1 MMASR
6 LIERRIR
13 PVWATALLCLV
24 LAGGVLTIAGG
35 CGTLLVPEE
44 PEDPVF
50 DNPIDPDSPDHV
62 APQTSIT
69 GGPADG
75 STVTSSSV
83 TFSWSGNSGATL
95 FQIRIT
101 GGVYGIDWTP
111 WSGMFANEWSPWTSD
126 TSVTLDFLDELTY
139 TFEVSAGYPSNAS
152 GGDPD
157 EWDTT
162 PESRSFTVNAVTGPA
177 LRLSPRVTAVSQNGT
192 FDLDIIAEDVTDLA
206 MLNMRIVWNTADIQ
220 YSSVWEIG
228 TFLGSNGGDV
238 LNLGTTGEE
247 GTGAWEL
254 AIGVAGG
261 SPPGISG
268 TGVIAT
274 LHFRAISSGVHTI
287 SFVSSSTELRD
298 HLNNP
303 INPTGLIP
311 ARVIVP

>member
-6 LIERRIR
+6 LIEQRFR
-13 PVWATALLCLV
+13 PAWVTALLCIM

-44 PEDPVF
+44 PEEPVF

-62 APQTSIT
+62 APQISIT
-69 GGPADG
+69 GGPAEG

-83 TFSWSGNSGATL
+83 TFSWSGNTGATL
-95 FQIRIT
+95 FQIRVT
-101 GGVYGIDWTP
+101 GGAYGIGWTP
-111 WSGMFANEWSPWTSD
+111 WSGMFSNEWSPWTSD
-126 TSVTLDFLDELTY
+126 TSVTLDFLDELNY
-139 TFEVSAGYPSNAS
+139 TFEVTAGYPSDAG

-162 PESRSFTVNAVTGPA
+162 PESRTFTVNALTGPA
-177 LRLSPRVTAVSQNGT
+177 LRLSPRITSVSQNVT
-192 FDLDIIAEDVTDLA
+192 FDLDIIAEDVTDLT
-206 MLNMRIVWNTADIQ
+206 MLNMRIVWNTANIQ
-220 YSSVWEIG
+220 YASGWEVG
-228 TFLGSNGGDV
+228 SFLGSNGGDI

-247 GTGAWEL
+247 GAGAWDL

-261 SPPGISG
+261 NPPGVTG

-274 LHFRAISSGVHTI
+274 LHFRAVSSGVHTI
-287 SFVSSSTELRD
+287 AFVSSGTELRD

-303 INPTGLIP
+303 INPTGLIS